1 MHNLHS
7 NAVKTLKTPELN
19 FITELIK
26 TSTASSVKGHNIQ
39 HKQSAE
45 IARGLAEKFLSSRNH
60 LGVNL
65 QSQNITISSSIYRY
79 YKTIYMQC
87 PPHRPNMQWHRSVVK
102 IGGGGKLLSST
113 LLFSYPSI

>member
-1 MHNLHS
+1 MHNLHG

-79 YKTIYMQC
+79 YKTIYMQY
-87 PPHRPNMQWHRSVVK
+87 PHRPNMQWHRSVVK
-102 IGGGGKLLSST
+102 IEGGQTPFFDPPILLP
-113 LLFSYPSI
+113 LH